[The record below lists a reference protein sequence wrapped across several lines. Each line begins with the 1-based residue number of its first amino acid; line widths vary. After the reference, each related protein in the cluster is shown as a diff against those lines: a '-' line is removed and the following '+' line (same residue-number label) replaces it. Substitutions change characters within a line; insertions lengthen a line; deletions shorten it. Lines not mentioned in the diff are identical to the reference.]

1 MTQLQFNRPAPYH
14 KRVVR
19 IRRQP
24 IFQRRLSMTDEK
36 IEIFGQDL
44 CPYTS
49 GAREDFRRR
58 KIKFYYINVLED
70 TAGLERMLKITNGRR
85 SIPVIVEA
93 GKVTIGF
100 GGT

>member
-1 MTQLQFNRPAPYH
+1 MSN
-14 KRVVR
+14 
-19 IRRQP
+19 
-24 IFQRRLSMTDEK
+24 EK
-36 IEIFGQDL
+36 VEIFGQDL

-58 KIKFYYINVLED
+58 KIKFDYINVLED
-70 TAGLERMLKITNGRR
+70 PAGLERMLKITNGRR
-85 SIPVIVEA
+85 NIPVIVEA